1 MTTTRQVLFTRN
13 RDGSS
18 TQDITSL
25 VRSVDITRGASREL
39 ETFTAG
45 QCTVTLDNRARS
57 FDPNYSGTFSS
68 DVRPSGWLQIK
79 ANSIIIFTGFIE
91 SWDFTFDIVGDAV
104 ATVSASDGLSVLAS
118 KMLGAMS
125 LGSLKTGAVIGQILA
140 RPEVNWGS
148 NRLIQEGA
156 VTCQALNIPNQ
167 TSALDYIN
175 QVAKTEFGSVYCGA
189 SGYLVFADSRQL
201 TTYTR
206 VTASR
211 QNLITNPNIE
221 ASAAGWTIGTRTLA
235 TAYVGSYVLA
245 PVYNSGDD
253 AVYANYSETNANK
266 FSSGTTYTVSAYVR
280 LALAGSKS
288 VKMTAGLS
296 SSTSSNNVIASQ
308 TQTLT
313 SASTFVRFSVEVSS
327 DLDVDKLG
335 ILVEAQ
341 GSGLFYVDAVLV
353 EASSG
358 GPGTYFDG
366 SNGGGYGAGYVRTTA
381 WDGATDL
388 STSTMTTV
396 TNTSVDSITTIA
408 LADDGSGIGYQELV
422 ILYGSELLS
431 NRVYVTNGT
440 QSARRAN
447 ALSGANYGVYSYDFS
462 DNLSSSQAEVDTWAS
477 NYLATYK
484 EPEYRFDSVTVSLDS
499 LSGVNQDA
507 LLGQDIRDILNITF
521 TPSKV
526 GSALT
531 KRHSIIGVSHSMG
544 VDSHNITF
552 NLALTANQIMRWDS
566 LTTGVWDS
574 ARWA

>member
-1 MTTTRQVLFTRN
+1 MTTTRQVLFTKN

-18 TQDITSL
+18 PQDITSL
-25 VRSVDITRGASREL
+25 VRSIDITRGASREL
-39 ETFTAG
+39 ETYTAG
-45 QCTVTLDNRARS
+45 QCSVILDNRARS

-68 DVRPSGWLQIK
+68 NVRPSGWLQIK
-79 ANSIIIFTGFIE
+79 ANSIVIFTGFIE

-118 KMLGAMS
+118 KMIGAMS
-125 LGSLKTGAVIGQILA
+125 LGSYKTGAVIGQILA

-156 VTCQALNIPNQ
+156 VTCQALNIPAQ

-211 QNLITNPNIE
+211 QNLITNPNFE

-266 FSSGTTYTVSAYVR
+266 FSSGSTYTVSGYVR
-280 LALAGSKS
+280 LALAGSKA
-288 VKMTAGLS
+288 VTFTAGLS
-296 SSTSSNNVIASQ
+296 SSTSSNNVSVSQ

-313 SASTFVRFSVEVSS
+313 SASTFVRFSVTITS

-353 EASSG
+353 EAAST
-358 GPGTYFDG
+358 PGSYFDG
-366 SNGGGYGAGYVRTTA
+366 SNGGSSGAGYVTTAA

-388 STSTMTTV
+388 STSTLTTV
-396 TNTSVDSITTIA
+396 TSNNTDSIAIIN
-408 LADDGSGIGYQELV
+408 LADDGSAIGYQELV

-431 NRVYVTNGT
+431 NRVAVSNGT
-440 QSARRAN
+440 QSARVAN
-447 ALSGANYGVYSYDFS
+447 AFSGAQYGVYSYDFP
-462 DNLSSSQAEVDTWAS
+462 DNLSSSQTAVDTWAS

-499 LSGVNQDA
+499 LSGANQDA
-507 LLGQDIRDILNITF
+507 LLGQDIRDIFNITF
-521 TPSKV
+521 TPSSV

-531 KRHSIIGVSHSMG
+531 KRHSVIGVSHSIAP
-544 VDSHNITF
+544 DSHNITF
-552 NLALTANQIMRWDS
+552 NLAYTANQIMRWDS